1 MSLSFVVNK
10 QEFAENAEDLGG
22 TFEPLPAGNYEVA
35 LVDAKIKK
43 FANSGQYADTDS
55 YRLTW
60 KITDQNEE
68 GVNRRLW
75 SQVAL
80 IPNWF
85 PKNGAATGSANFTLV
100 QFANAIGIVPDDDGS
115 FELPDADE
123 ILDQDVTIGVEVVVR
138 EYKGKEINEINRYLS
153 PEQLAK
159 RQADATPK
167 DDTPSEGKVKNNG
180 LFV

>member
-1 MSLSFVVNK
+1 MALSFVVNK
-10 QEFAENAEDLGG
+10 AEFTENAEDLGG
-22 TFEPLPAGNYEVA
+22 TFEPLPAGNYEVT
-35 LVDAKIKK
+35 LVDAKIAK
-43 FANSGQYADTDS
+43 FAKSGLYENTDS
-55 YRLTW
+55 YHLTW
-60 KITDQNEE
+60 KITDQNEV

-85 PKNGAATGSANFTLV
+85 PKNGEAKGSANFTLT
-100 QFANAIGIVPDDDGS
+100 QFANSLGIVPDDDGA

-123 ILDQDVTIGVEVVVR
+123 ILDQDVTIGVEVVIR
-138 EYKGKEINEINRYLS
+138 EYKGKETNEVNRYLS

-159 RQADATPK
+159 RQANAVAK
-167 DDTPSEGKVKNNG
+167 QDTPSEGAVKNNG